1 MNTIKTRMRGN
12 TLEERMRVLAVEDE
26 VILLGQLTNRI
37 REALPDAEIVAF
49 DNADDAFAVLSEGA
63 IDVAFLDI
71 MIGYMTGV
79 DLAKRIKA
87 VYPHCDIVFCTG
99 YGDYATQAFELG
111 ASDYLM
117 KPVTAEKIEHAL
129 SQLRH
134 TPVYTGTK
142 QGLYIQC
149 FGDFEVY
156 FDGEPVASFTKR
168 SKELLAYLVNK
179 EGIIC
184 TTSEISNVIFR
195 GSSDSYLRVAKRDLK
210 RKLYDMGQEDVLV
223 CGWGVMG
230 INRKAVRCD
239 YFEYLDGKPGAL
251 NLYKGAYMSQ
261 YEWAKG
267 KNCKQNNRF

>member
-1 MNTIKTRMRGN
+1 
-12 TLEERMRVLAVEDE
+12 MRVLAVEDE

-37 REALPDAEIVAF
+37 HEALPEAEIVPF
-49 DNADDAFAVLSEGA
+49 DNADDALAVLHEGA
-63 IDVAFLDI
+63 IDIAFLDI
-71 MIGYMTGV
+71 AIGHMTGV

-87 VYPHCDIVFCTG
+87 VYPQCDIVFCTG
-99 YGDYATQAFELG
+99 YSDYAPQAFELG

-134 TPVYTGTK
+134 TPIYMGTK

-179 EGIIC
+179 EGILC
-184 TTSEISNVIFR
+184 PSSEISNVIFR
-195 GSSDSYLRVAKRDLK
+195 GSSDSYLRVAKKDLK
-210 RKLYDMGQEDVLV
+210 TILRDMGQETLLV
-223 CGWGVMG
+223 CGWGVLG
-230 INRKAVRCD
+230 INRKEARCD
-239 YFEYLDGKPGAL
+239 YFDYLDGKPGAL

-261 YEWAKG
+261 YEWARG
-267 KNCKQNNRF
+267 KL